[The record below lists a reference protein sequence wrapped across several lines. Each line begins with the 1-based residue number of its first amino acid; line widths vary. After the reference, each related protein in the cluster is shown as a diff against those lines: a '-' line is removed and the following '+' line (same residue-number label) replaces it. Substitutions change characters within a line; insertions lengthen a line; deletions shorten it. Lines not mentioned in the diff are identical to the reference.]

1 MLYLEHSQGLIWIL
15 MNFNKDLYD
24 TKKIFQFPKRTM
36 FERAKKMYNK
46 NETYIIEINKKWHYG
61 KRSANHQV

>member
-1 MLYLEHSQGLIWIL
+1 
-15 MNFNKDLYD
+15 MNFNKDLYI
-24 TKKIFQFPKRTM
+24 KKIFQFPKRTM